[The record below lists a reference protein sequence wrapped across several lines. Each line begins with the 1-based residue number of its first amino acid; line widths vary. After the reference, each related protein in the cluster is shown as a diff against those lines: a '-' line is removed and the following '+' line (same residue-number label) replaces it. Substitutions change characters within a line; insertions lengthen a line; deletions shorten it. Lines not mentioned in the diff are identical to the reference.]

1 MADTTVV
8 DGKFIFKGV
17 ADEPLAVRLMVK
29 DAYGFMPLM
38 LENGS
43 ISVEGKVTSENLNG
57 TVNYNFS
64 QVSVTGSPLTDRY
77 VKLLS
82 AREALDSIYV

>member
-1 MADTTVV
+1 M
-8 DGKFIFKGV
+8 

-29 DAYGFMPLM
+29 DAYGSMPLM

-64 QVSVTGSPLTDRY
+64 QVSVTD
-77 VKLLS
+77 LL
-82 AREALDSIYV
+82 

>member
-1 MADTTVV
+1 M
-8 DGKFIFKGV
+8 

-29 DAYGFMPLM
+29 DAYGSMPLM

-57 TVNYNFS
+57 TVNYNFL
-64 QVSVTGSPLTDRY
+64 TGFSDGISFDGQICKIIEHT
-77 VKLLS
+77 
-82 AREALDSIYV
+82 